1 MTVHLTISG
10 DLLLYSIHV
19 TFSKFQLKPLLQNN
33 NKKQSASPDCTK
45 KNKKK
50 LLDLSKASPVINS
63 VSVQNLMNT
72 VRSMY

>member
-1 MTVHLTISG
+1 MTVHVTISG
-10 DLLLYSIHV
+10 DLLLYSCSI
-19 TFSKFQLKPLLQNN
+19 FQVSIEALHHS

-45 KNKKK
+45 KKEKK

-72 VRSMY
+72 VSSMY

>member
-19 TFSKFQLKPLLQNN
+19 TFSIFFIEALQNN

-45 KNKKK
+45 KKEKK

-72 VRSMY
+72 VSSMY